1 MAAPTGPF
9 LASVE
14 TVDTVSTD
22 GANCIYPAA
31 PLGGAPIP
39 IPTVL
44 SGGSPISIIGP
55 AHVPTPIAPIKVNSL
70 NPVPCNPGTR
80 SMKVGR
86 NTSVYFNG
94 HLPCVASLPPLGGDE
109 TLVAGAATTP
119 RPLTGPFQCPTIIIG
134 SRQQT

>member
-1 MAAPTGPF
+1 MTAPTGPF

-31 PLGGAPIP
+31 PLGGAPLLT
-39 IPTVL
+39 TVG
-44 SGGSPISIIGP
+44 SGGSPISIITP
-55 AHVPTPIAPIKVNSL
+55 AHVPTPIAPVKVNPL
-70 NPVPCNPGTR
+70 NPIPCNPGTR
-80 SMKVGR
+80 SMKVGS
-86 NTSVYFNG
+86 NTTVYFNG
-94 HLPCVASLPPLGGDE
+94 QLPCVASAPPLGGDE

-134 SRQQT
+134 SNI

>member
-1 MAAPTGPF
+1 MTAPTGPF
-9 LASVE
+9 LASVA

-39 IPTVL
+39 TTVH
-44 SGGSPISIIGP
+44 SGGVPISIIGP
-55 AHVPTPIAPIKVNSL
+55 AHVPTPIAPVKVNPL

-80 SMKVGR
+80 SMKVGS
-86 NTSVYFNG
+86 NTTVYFNG
-94 HLPCVASLPPLGGDE
+94 QLPCVASAPPLGGDE